1 MKTPRNGRFPEWKI
15 PRNIKT
21 ENIGFEYV
29 FINVISLNGVDNKKT
44 VDRVMSSIGSL

>member
-1 MKTPRNGRFPEWKI
+1 MEDSQNEI

-29 FINVISLNGVDNKKT
+29 IINFISLNSVDNSKN
-44 VDRVMSSIGSL
+44 